1 MDLKQ
6 FDFHFQQDGVVDDE
20 PITKMDLNE
29 LLSEAGYEVV
39 GEASDGFDAV
49 EICRKKH
56 PDLVLMDIKMPL
68 LDGLAA
74 AKIIRSENLAETV
87 MMMTAY
93 SEREFVEQAKD
104 CGVGGY
110 LVKPIDEKSLIP
122 NIEVAVNRS
131 REIGKL
137 RKDIEKVNGR
147 LESRAVTEKAKGLL
161 MEQLKMTEQEAY
173 DYIRKLSQ
181 TKHLS
186 MKRVAEMILTK
197 SEV

>member
-1 MDLKQ
+1 MYMGL
-6 FDFHFQQDGVVDDE
+6 GTPIRVVIADDE

-161 MEQLKMTEQEAY
+161 MEQQKMTEQEAY

>member
-1 MDLKQ
+1 MGL
-6 FDFHFQQDGVVDDE
+6 GTPIRVVIADDE

-49 EICRKKH
+49 ELCRQKH
-56 PDLVLMDIKMPL
+56 HDLVLMDIKMPL
-68 LDGLAA
+68 LDGLSA
-74 AKIIRSENLAETV
+74 AKIIHSEQLAETV

-93 SEREFVEQAKD
+93 SEREFVEQAKE

-147 LESRAVTEKAKGLL
+147 LESRAVIEKAKGLL
-161 MEQLKMTEQEAY
+161 MEQEHFTEQEAY
-173 DYIRKLSQ
+173 DYIRRLSQ

-186 MKRVAEMILTK
+186 MKRVAEIILTR
-197 SEV
+197 SDT

>member
-1 MDLKQ
+1 MDK
-6 FDFHFQQDGVVDDE
+6 DGIRVVIADDE

-29 LLSEAGYEVV
+29 LLCEAGYEVV

-49 EICRKKH
+49 EICRQKR
-56 PDLVLMDIKMPL
+56 PNLVLLDIKMPL
-68 LDGLAA
+68 LDGLSA
-74 AKIIRSENLAETV
+74 AKIIHEEKLAETI

-93 SEREFVEQAKD
+93 SEREFIEQAKE

-147 LESRAVTEKAKGLL
+147 LESRVVVEKAKGQL
-161 MEQLKMTEQEAY
+161 MEQQSMTEQAAY

-186 MKRVAEMILTK
+186 MKRVAEMILAR
-197 SEV
+197 SEA

>member
-1 MDLKQ
+1 MGL
-6 FDFHFQQDGVVDDE
+6 GTPIRVVIADDE

-49 EICRKKH
+49 ELCRQKH

-68 LDGLAA
+68 LDGLSA
-74 AKIIRSENLAETV
+74 AKNTHSEQLAETV

-93 SEREFVEQAKD
+93 SEREFVEQAKE

-147 LESRAVTEKAKGLL
+147 LESRAVIEKAKGLL
-161 MEQLKMTEQEAY
+161 MEQEQFTEQEAY
-173 DYIRKLSQ
+173 DYIRRLSQ

-186 MKRVAEMILTK
+186 MKRVAEIILTR
-197 SEV
+197 SDT

>member
-1 MDLKQ
+1 MEL
-6 FDFHFQQDGVVDDE
+6 GTTIRVVIADDE

-29 LLSEAGYEVV
+29 LLREAGYEVV

-49 EICRKKH
+49 EICRQKR
-56 PDLVLMDIKMPL
+56 PNLVLLDIKMPL
-68 LDGLAA
+68 LDGLSA
-74 AKIIRSENLAETV
+74 AKIIHEENLAETI

-93 SEREFVEQAKD
+93 SEREFIEQAKE

-147 LESRAVTEKAKGLL
+147 LESRVIVEKAKGQL
-161 MEQLKMTEQEAY
+161 MEQQAMTEQVAY
-173 DYIRKLSQ
+173 EYIRKLSQ

-186 MKRVAEMILTK
+186 MKRVAEMILAR
-197 SEV
+197 SEA

>member
-1 MDLKQ
+1 MGL
-6 FDFHFQQDGVVDDE
+6 GTPIRVVIADDE

-49 EICRKKH
+49 ELCRQKH

-68 LDGLAA
+68 LDGLSA
-74 AKIIRSENLAETV
+74 AKIIHSEQLAETV

-93 SEREFVEQAKD
+93 SEREFVEQAKE

-147 LESRAVTEKAKGLL
+147 LESRAVIEKAKGLL
-161 MEQLKMTEQEAY
+161 MEQEQFTEQEAY
-173 DYIRKLSQ
+173 DYIRRLSQ

-186 MKRVAEMILTK
+186 MKRVAEIILTR
-197 SEV
+197 SDT

>member
-1 MDLKQ
+1 MDK
-6 FDFHFQQDGVVDDE
+6 DGIRVVIADDE

-29 LLSEAGYEVV
+29 LLCEAGYEVV

-49 EICRKKH
+49 ELCRQKH
-56 PDLVLMDIKMPL
+56 PNLVLLDIKMPL
-68 LDGLAA
+68 LDGLSA
-74 AKIIRSENLAETV
+74 AKIIHEEGLAETI

-93 SEREFVEQAKD
+93 SEREFIEQAKE

-131 REIGKL
+131 REIGRL

-147 LESRAVTEKAKGLL
+147 LESRVIVEKAKGRL
-161 MEQLKMTEQEAY
+161 MEQQNMTEQIAY
-173 DYIRKLSQ
+173 EYIRKLSQ

-186 MKRVAEMILTK
+186 MKRVAEMILAR
-197 SEV
+197 SEA

>member
-1 MDLKQ
+1 MDK
-6 FDFHFQQDGVVDDE
+6 DGIRVVIADDE

-29 LLSEAGYEVV
+29 LLGEAGYEVV

-49 EICRKKH
+49 EICRQKR
-56 PDLVLMDIKMPL
+56 PNLVLLDIKMPL
-68 LDGLAA
+68 LDGLSA
-74 AKIIRSENLAETV
+74 AKIIHEENLAETI

-93 SEREFVEQAKD
+93 SEREFIESAKE

-137 RKDIEKVNGR
+137 RKDIEKVSGR
-147 LESRAVTEKAKGLL
+147 LESRVIVEKAKGRL
-161 MEQLKMTEQEAY
+161 MEQQDMTEQAAY
-173 DYIRKLSQ
+173 EYIRKLSQ

-186 MKRVAEMILTK
+186 MKRVAEMILAR
-197 SEV
+197 SEA

>member
-1 MDLKQ
+1 MEL
-6 FDFHFQQDGVVDDE
+6 GTTIRVVIADDE

-29 LLSEAGYEVV
+29 LLREAGYEVV

-49 EICRKKH
+49 EICRQKR
-56 PDLVLMDIKMPL
+56 PNLVLLDIKMPL
-68 LDGLAA
+68 LDGLSA
-74 AKIIRSENLAETV
+74 AKIIHEENLAETIL
-87 MMMTAY
+87 MMTAY
-93 SEREFVEQAKD
+93 SEREFIEQAKE

-147 LESRAVTEKAKGLL
+147 LESRVIVEKAKGQL
-161 MEQLKMTEQEAY
+161 MEQQAMTEQVAY
-173 DYIRKLSQ
+173 EYIRKLSQ

-186 MKRVAEMILTK
+186 MKRVAEMILAR
-197 SEV
+197 SEA

>member
-1 MDLKQ
+1 MKPDTTIR
-6 FDFHFQQDGVVDDE
+6 VVIADDE
-20 PITKMDLNE
+20 PITKMDLHE

-49 EICRKKH
+49 ELCRQKR
-56 PDLVLMDIKMPL
+56 PNLVLLDIKMPL

-74 AKIIRSENLAETV
+74 AKIIHEEDLAGTI

-93 SEREFVEQAKD
+93 SEREFIEQAKQ

-110 LVKPIDEKSLIP
+110 IVKPIDEKSLIP

-137 RKDIEKVNGR
+137 RKDIEKANDR
-147 LESRAVTEKAKGLL
+147 LENRATIEKAKGLL
-161 MEQLKMTEQEAY
+161 MEQQKMSEQAAY
-173 DYIRKLSQ
+173 DYIRKVSQ
-181 TKHLS
+181 DKHLS
-186 MKRVAEMILTK
+186 MKRVAEIILK
-197 SEV
+197 RSEA

>member
-1 MDLKQ
+1 ME
-6 FDFHFQQDGVVDDE
+6 HGMTIHVVIADDE

-29 LLSEAGYEVV
+29 LLQEAGYEVV

-49 EICRKKH
+49 ELCRQKH
-56 PDLVLMDIKMPL
+56 PNLVLLDIKMPL
-68 LDGLAA
+68 LDGLSA
-74 AKIIRSENLAETV
+74 AKIIHEENLAETI

-93 SEREFVEQAKD
+93 SEREFIEQAKE

-147 LESRAVTEKAKGLL
+147 LESRVVVEKAKGQL
-161 MEQLKMTEQEAY
+161 MEQQNMTEQVAY

-186 MKRVAEMILTK
+186 MKRVAEMILAR
-197 SEV
+197 SEA